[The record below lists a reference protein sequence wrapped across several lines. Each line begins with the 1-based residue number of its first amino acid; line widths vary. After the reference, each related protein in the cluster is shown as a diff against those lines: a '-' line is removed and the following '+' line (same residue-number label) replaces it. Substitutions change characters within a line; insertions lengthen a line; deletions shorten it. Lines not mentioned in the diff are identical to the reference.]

1 MKDNLTYN
9 LMRRVRGPEE
19 EEPVLEVPLSELEER
34 AAELRIYDIR
44 PFLQGEMF
52 KGQGLVVETVMGRQG
67 TVRMIRKVG

>member
-9 LMRRVRGPEE
+9 LMRRVHAE

-44 PFLQGEMF
+44 PFLQSEMF
-52 KGQGLVVETVMGRQG
+52 KGHGLVVEVVQGRGNRGQ
-67 TVRMIRKVG
+67 VKMIRKLS